1 MAQPRRFESETEDL
15 VLTRGSFLRVFVRE
29 LAPAPG
35 RLASSIRATA
45 AVLSA
50 VVLTVWVGNA
60 SFAMCPLAALTEC
73 SPGTVWTVGLAI
85 RRILVSFVCALVSI
99 GIVAAVPQAQAVLF
113 VLTLLAV
120 WFGLYLTRVLPV
132 GQSGLRVV
140 IWTLS
145 ALLAIPLYDPQ
156 DFEQAALMTAFGIS
170 AGILLAYAATL
181 FIFPRSD
188 SVRARESVMALLAD
202 SSWQLRELALQCRRG
217 SVSADADLPPIPDAT
232 FAHIT
237 VLTQELGVASQPDQM
252 FPELATLTHMA
263 SIADAVVPHVH
274 RMSSDPGA
282 SSASLHALA
291 DMADE
296 IAGIFDRTRGLAH
309 EGHWARAGDKV
320 PEVDDIIAATDAV
333 GLRSKHILE
342 STGSSQDEAL
352 LVVAGFGRRT
362 SRLIRGVL
370 RSHHAP
376 TETATATAIPAR
388 FDVPAWSGRVGT
400 LWDAV
405 SSFQPAAAVS
415 AAASMAGLGI
425 ALVVSALFLR
435 SDPGAAA
442 LGGAFVMQSTIGGS
456 GRRGTLRL
464 LGTVLGAV
472 ASLFAIMLFA
482 GGLQGLESFI
492 VIMAVLS
499 FISSWIVVG
508 SARTNYAGLMFGAA
522 WVTSIVIN
530 PSPPDSI
537 APSLE
542 RLASVVVSLL
552 SVTMAIWLFATVSAR
567 AALMESME
575 KGWRQ
580 IATLMRAGEMK
591 PFGEPDLVAWT
602 ATSARTAEQLATTAD
617 CREQYAFERR
627 LHPSTFKPVLATL
640 AEQQR
645 LVVLSRL
652 MASGRFLDH
661 ALPSS
666 ASASLDEALEQAAK
680 RIDRLA
686 DRFRTPDGGVATAV
700 SIPPVSVVRAQAEA
714 AGCSREDIARLLY
727 RREALCVLDATIRR
741 AERICAS
748 GFVWIDGGLHSVQ
761 EYVDGS
767 DRKPRAAILVPPAP

>member
-1 MAQPRRFESETEDL
+1 MAQPRRFESETDDL
-15 VLTRGSFLRVFVRE
+15 VLTRGSFLQVFIRE

-35 RLASSIRATA
+35 RLASTIRATT

-73 SPGTVWTVGLAI
+73 SPGTVWTLGLAI
-85 RRILVSFVCALVSI
+85 RRILVSLACALVSI
-99 GIVAAVPQAQAVLF
+99 GIVAAVPQSQAVLF

-140 IWTLS
+140 VWTLS
-145 ALLAIPLYDPQ
+145 PLVAVPLYDPQ
-156 DFEQAALMTAFGIS
+156 DFEQSALMTAFGIS
-170 AGILLAYAATL
+170 AGILLAYAAAL

-188 SVRARESVMALLAD
+188 SVRARDAVMALLAD
-202 SSWQLRELALQCRRG
+202 ASRQLRELAVLCRTDT
-217 SVSADADLPPIPDAT
+217 VNADADLPLIAEAT
-232 FAHIT
+232 FTHIT
-237 VLTQELGVASQPDQM
+237 VLTQELGVASQPKQM
-252 FPELATLTHMA
+252 FPELATLTNMA

-274 RMSSDPGA
+274 RMSIDLNA
-282 SSASLHALA
+282 SSAARVALA
-291 DMADE
+291 DIADE
-296 IAGIFDRTRGLAH
+296 TASIFERTRGLAL
-309 EGHWARAGDKV
+309 ECHWARPGDKV
-320 PEVDDIIAATDAV
+320 PEVDDLVAAADAIA
-333 GLRSKHILE
+333 LRSKRMLE
-342 STGSSQDEAL
+342 APDSAQDDAV

-362 SRLIRGVL
+362 SGLIRGVL
-370 RSHHAP
+370 RAHHAS
-376 TETATATAIPAR
+376 TDTATAMAIPAR

-400 LWDAV
+400 LWNAL
-405 SSFQPAAAVS
+405 SAFQPAAAVS

-456 GRRGTLRL
+456 GRRGALRL

-472 ASLFAIMLFA
+472 ASLLAILLFA

-492 VIMAVLS
+492 VIMSVLS

-522 WVTSIVIN
+522 WVTAIVVS

-537 APSLE
+537 VPSLE

-552 SVTMAIWLFATVSAR
+552 SVTAAIWLFATISAR

-580 IATLMRAGEMK
+580 IAALMRAAEMK
-591 PFGEPDLVAWT
+591 PFSAADLAAWA
-602 ATSARTAEQLATTAD
+602 ATSVRAAEQLATTAD

-627 LHPSTFKPVLATL
+627 LAQSTFKPVLATL

-645 LVVLSRL
+645 LVVLSRM

-661 ALPSS
+661 ALPPS
-666 ASASLDEALEQAAK
+666 ASVSLDEALEHAAG
-680 RIDRLA
+680 RIDQLA
-686 DRFRTPDGGVATAV
+686 DRFRTPHSGTEAAV
-700 SIPPVSVVRAQAEA
+700 PIPPASVVRAQAEA
-714 AGCSREDIARLLY
+714 AGCSREDVARLLY
-727 RREALCVLDATIRR
+727 RREALCVLEATLRR
-741 AERICAS
+741 AERIFER
-748 GFVWIDGGLHSVQ
+748 GFIWIDGTLHSAQ
-761 EYVDGS
+761 EQVDGE
-767 DRKPRAAILVPPAP
+767 VPQRSTAMLMASS